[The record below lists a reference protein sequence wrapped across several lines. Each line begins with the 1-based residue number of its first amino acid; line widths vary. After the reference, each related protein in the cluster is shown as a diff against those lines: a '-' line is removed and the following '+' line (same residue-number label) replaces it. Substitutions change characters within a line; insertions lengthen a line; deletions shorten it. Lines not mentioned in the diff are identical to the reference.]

1 MKKLLFVLLAGMLML
16 TGCGGGDDDK
26 SGEAPKS
33 NDESSTEL
41 STKEVSA
48 KLREINDWYVTDIW
62 NVGLCDIGYYTSSG
76 TSATG
81 EELDIELTLKQYNEA
96 IAKLEEYNTFVN
108 GLKDKKYD
116 DVKFAWEKLYKG
128 IRESDKIVQSNEIKA
143 KSGLDLKTD
152 KLSQYQTAFQKY
164 INALS
169 ES

>member
-16 TGCGGGDDDK
+16 TGCSKGNDDK

-33 NDESSTEL
+33 SESSSEMSTE
-41 STKEVSA
+41 EVTA

-62 NVGLCDIGYYTSSG
+62 NIGLCDIGYYTTSG

-96 IAKLEEYNTFVN
+96 VSKLEEYNTFVN
-108 GLKDKKYD
+108 GLKDTKYD

-128 IRESDKIVQSNEIKA
+128 IKESDKIVQSNEIKA
-143 KSGLDLKTD
+143 NSGLDLKTD
-152 KLSQYQTAFQKY
+152 KLSQYQSAFQKY

>member
-16 TGCGGGDDDK
+16 TGCSNGNDDK

-33 NDESSTEL
+33 SESSSEMSTE
-41 STKEVSA
+41 EVTA

-62 NVGLCDIGYYTSSG
+62 NIGLCDIGYYTTSG

-96 IAKLEEYNTFVN
+96 VSKLEEYNTFVN
-108 GLKDKKYD
+108 GLKDTKYD

-128 IRESDKIVQSNEIKA
+128 IKESDKIVQSNEIKA
-143 KSGLDLKTD
+143 NSGLDLKTD
-152 KLSQYQTAFQKY
+152 KLSQYQSAFQKY

>member
-16 TGCGGGDDDK
+16 TGCGGGNDDK

-41 STKEVSA
+41 STKE
-48 KLREINDWYVTDIW
+48 VTDIW

>member
-16 TGCGGGDDDK
+16 TGCGGGNDDK

-33 NDESSTEL
+33 N
-41 STKEVSA
+41 
-48 KLREINDWYVTDIW
+48 
-62 NVGLCDIGYYTSSG
+62 VGLCDIGQYTSSG

>member
-1 MKKLLFVLLAGMLML
+1 M
-16 TGCGGGDDDK
+16 
-26 SGEAPKS
+26 
-33 NDESSTEL
+33 
-41 STKEVSA
+41 SA

-116 DVKFAWEKLYKG
+116 DVKFAWEKLYKASG
-128 IRESDKIVQSNEIKA
+128 NPIKSFKA
-143 KSGLDLKTD
+143 M
-152 KLSQYQTAFQKY
+152 KLRRNPVW
-164 INALS
+164 I
-169 ES
+169 

>member
-16 TGCGGGDDDK
+16 TGCGGGNDDK

-96 IAKLEEYNTFVN
+96 IAKLEEYN
-108 GLKDKKYD
+108 
-116 DVKFAWEKLYKG
+116 
-128 IRESDKIVQSNEIKA
+128 NEIKA

>member
-16 TGCGGGDDDK
+16 TGCGGGNDDK

-108 GLKDKKYD
+108 
-116 DVKFAWEKLYKG
+116 
-128 IRESDKIVQSNEIKA
+128 
-143 KSGLDLKTD
+143 
-152 KLSQYQTAFQKY
+152 
-164 INALS
+164 
-169 ES
+169 